1 MPNGNIKRG
10 EGGLIKMKKQVELK
24 SILGDLKHFSI
35 KGAGWLGLDP

>member
-24 SILGDLKHFSI
+24 LILGDLKHF
-35 KGAGWLGLDP
+35 